1 MDESSLELQK
11 ADDELLNLL
20 DVFVEYQQ
28 LQEAI
33 NGGLKRGYFDLAV
46 AKRTAGYRWI
56 SPDMYN
62 GRAQAIA
69 TVAVDEASGTITYTR
84 RTPTVAN
91 NADKSEQSGGLRKR
105 GAKAKTVNNDEK
117 NENDVRKVSDDPLL
131 WFGML
136 VPPALKDAQTQF
148 TTTLDQLVRLAD
160 LKQQLAHKL
169 DALNITLP

>member
-1 MDESSLELQK
+1 MDESSLELQT
-11 ADDELLNLL
+11 ADDELLSLL
-20 DVFVEYQQ
+20 DVFAKYQQ

-56 SPDMYN
+56 SPDMYS
-62 GRAQAIA
+62 GRARAIA
-69 TVAVDEASGTITYTR
+69 TVAADEESGTIAYTR
-84 RTPTVAN
+84 RTPSATN

-105 GAKAKTVNNDEK
+105 GAKPKMVNNNEK
-117 NENDVRKVSDDPLL
+117 NEKDVRKVSDDPLL

-148 TTTLDQLVRLAD
+148 TTTLEQLVRLAV
-160 LKQQLAHKL
+160 LKQQLDSKL